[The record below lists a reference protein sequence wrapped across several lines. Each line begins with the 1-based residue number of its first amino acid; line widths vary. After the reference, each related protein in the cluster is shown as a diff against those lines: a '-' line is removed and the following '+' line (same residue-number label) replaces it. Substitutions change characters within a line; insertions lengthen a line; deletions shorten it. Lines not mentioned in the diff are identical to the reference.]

1 MECVISQT
9 IVSPKVRIKS
19 MRVKCLNIS
28 FQYVVW
34 EYNGELVPGTS
45 FIKVQDLPSTSSSTL
60 SVGRVT
66 RYQAGNY
73 SCHPDNL
80 HPATITLHVLNKDG
94 EHLPVTGGHA
104 GHCEGVLLVL
114 GLVKF
119 RDWIL

>member
-1 MECVISQT
+1 
-9 IVSPKVRIKS
+9 

-94 EHLPVTGGHA
+94 EHLPVTGGYA
-104 GHCEGVLLVL
+104 GYSQSVLLVFTVVA
-114 GLVKF
+114 LVES
-119 RDWIL
+119 